1 MGHCPSLLL
10 LGAEQRREK
19 RKGGARATM
28 PAKPKRVV
36 LGLAFSL
43 QCTLACRFRRPR
55 TCTPRSCFLSADSQN
70 TLQSWS
76 LTSLRSL
83 GQWAL
88 ALASQQV
95 EVQGRSSTELMGTHP
110 MLGTTTPRLLPPP
123 SCS

>member
-1 MGHCPSLLL
+1 MQTNGSAK
-10 LGAEQRREK
+10 GAECLRSGGGTSSAVVGAGAFPLA
-19 RKGGARATM
+19 RKDGVTVR
-28 PAKPKRVV
+28 
-36 LGLAFSL
+36 L
-43 QCTLACRFRRPR
+43 
-55 TCTPRSCFLSADSQN
+55 DSR
-70 TLQSWS
+70 S